1 MKKILI
7 YCRKYVNFLWGDI
20 MKSTLEKSLNLIIF
34 AVSIIASISLISMT
48 YALSFIPGKYILI
61 LIGGLIVLL
70 GIEALLI
77 FYKKPKS
84 KRSIITSVISVILS
98 VCMFVATT
106 YIYKIGQ
113 VVDLLA
119 EETFQQRAI
128 SLVVL
133 KDSSISNKNV
143 LGGQKVGYI
152 SFIDEE
158 TMNYSINTIKSEV
171 EDMRYFDYKDFTALT
186 TALYNNEVDCVLI
199 DEAFRSLIEEEK
211 ETFSDD
217 TRVVYQVTK
226 QEDSVKANSV
236 DVTEKP
242 FLVFISGNDEWG
254 EISAVSRSDVN
265 MLVGINPTTKQI
277 LLVSIPRD
285 TYYPLNRNGQYDKFT
300 HAGIYGL
307 DESIK
312 TLENIVDE
320 EIHYYGKMNF
330 TSFTNIIDALGGIT
344 IDSPHEFT
352 TKIGNFKIN
361 KGINHLT
368 GKQALW
374 FVRERKSFVNG
385 DFERGKNQ
393 QRMIQAVV
401 EKVCSPAILT
411 SFSSILE
418 IVGQSIDTNMT
429 QQEMNALVQLQL
441 TEMPSWDF
449 VTCQIEGQPAWRS
462 VYSMGATEV
471 SVTIPFNS
479 SINEIRDYIDRF
491 MSGEVLTIEED
502 I

>member
-1 MKKILI
+1 MKNILI
-7 YCRKYVNFLWGDI
+7 YCRNYVNFLWGDI
-20 MKSTLEKSLNLIIF
+20 MKSTLEKSINLIVF
-34 AVSIIASISLISMT
+34 ALSLFASISIISMT
-48 YALSFIPGKYILI
+48 YALNFIPAKYMLI
-61 LIGGLIVLL
+61 LIAGIIVLL
-70 GIEALLI
+70 AIEAMLI

-98 VCMFVATT
+98 VCMFVASA

-113 VVDLLA
+113 VVDLLG
-119 EETFQQRAI
+119 EESFQQRAI

-133 KDSSISNKNV
+133 KDSPISNKNV
-143 LGGQKVGYI
+143 LGGQNVGYI

-158 TMNYSINTIKSEV
+158 TMNYSKGTINSEI
-171 EDMRYFDYKDFTALT
+171 ENMKYTDYKDFAALVN
-186 TALYNNEVDCVLI
+186 AFYNKEVDCILI
-199 DEAFRSLIEEEK
+199 DEAFRTLLEEEK

-226 QEDSVKANSV
+226 QEDSVKADSV
-236 DVTEKP
+236 DVTTKP
-242 FLVFISGNDEWG
+242 FLVFVSGNDEWG
-254 EISAVSRSDVN
+254 AISAVSRSDVN
-265 MLVGINPTTKQI
+265 MLVGVNPKTKQI
-277 LLVSIPRD
+277 LLISIPRD
-285 TYYPLNRNGQYDKFT
+285 TYYPLNRNGRYDKFT

-307 DESIK
+307 QESIK
-312 TLENIVDE
+312 TLENMVDE
-320 EIHYYGKMNF
+320 DIHYYGKMNF
-330 TSFTNIIDALGGIT
+330 TSFCNIIDALGGIT

-374 FVRERKSFVNG
+374 FVRERKSFING

-393 QRMIQAVV
+393 QRMIKAVI

-418 IVGQSIDTNMT
+418 IVGKSIDTNMT
-429 QQEMNALVQLQL
+429 QMEMNALVQLQL
-441 TEMPSWDF
+441 TQMPSWDV
-449 VTCQIEGQPAWRS
+449 VTYQIAGQPAWRS
-462 VYSMGATEV
+462 VYSMGDKEV
-471 SVTIPFNS
+471 SVTIPFTS
-479 SINEIRDYIDRF
+479 SINQARKYIDDF
-491 MSGEVLTIEED
+491 MKGEVIVIEDD

>member
-1 MKKILI
+1 
-7 YCRKYVNFLWGDI
+7 
-20 MKSTLEKSLNLIIF
+20 MKSTLEKCLNLIVFGISLL
-34 AVSIIASISLISMT
+34 ACISLISMT
-48 YALSFIPGKYILI
+48 YALQFIPSKYMLI
-61 LIGGLIVLL
+61 LAGALVVFL

-84 KRSIITSVISVILS
+84 KRSIITSVVSVLVS
-98 VCMFVATT
+98 ACMFVATG

-119 EETFQQRAI
+119 EETFEQRAI

-143 LGGQKVGYI
+143 LGGQNVGYI
-152 SFIDEE
+152 SFIDED
-158 TMNYSINTIKSEV
+158 TMNYAIDSINSEI
-171 EDMRYFDYKDFTALT
+171 ENMRYTDYKDFTSLVD
-186 TALYNNEVDCVLI
+186 ALYNQEVECILI
-199 DEAFRSLIEEEK
+199 DEAFRSLISDDK

-226 QEDSVKANSV
+226 QEGSVSANNV
-236 DVTEKP
+236 DVTTKP
-242 FLVFISGNDEWG
+242 FLIYVSGNDEWG
-254 EISAVSRSDVN
+254 AISAVSRSDVN
-265 MLVGINPTTKQI
+265 MLVGINPNTKQI
-277 LLVSIPRD
+277 FMLSIPRD

-307 DESIK
+307 NESIK
-312 TLENIVDE
+312 TLQNMIDE
-320 EIHYYGKMNF
+320 KIHYYGKMNF
-330 TSFTNIIDALGGIT
+330 TSFVNIIDALGGIT
-344 IDSPHEFT
+344 IDSPHEFK
-352 TKIGNFKIN
+352 TKIGGYKIN

-393 QRMIQAVV
+393 QRMIKAVV
-401 EKVCSPAILT
+401 EKICSPAILT
-411 SFSSILE
+411 SFASILE

-449 VTCQIEGQPAWRS
+449 VTYQITGTPAFRT
-462 VYSMGATEV
+462 VYSMGSTEV
-471 SVTIPFNS
+471 SVTIPLTS
-479 SINEIRDYIDRF
+479 SINQARAYIDDF
-491 MSGEVLTIEED
+491 MAGKVIEID
-502 I
+502 DGI